1 MNLMTTKPLTVLITG
16 ANGQL
21 GRCLQERAPSS
32 WQLTAMDSSQ
42 LDITNTSQI
51 KEILATTKPNVVI
64 NAAAYT
70 AVDLAEN
77 EPARA
82 FLVNA
87 TAVGNLATAT
97 HAIGARLVHVSTD
110 YVFDGTTS
118 QPYTPLDAPK
128 PINVYGKSKLAGELL
143 ALAHN
148 PQAQVIRTSWVYSEY
163 GKNFVKTMLRLATK
177 GHDTISVVNDQYGCP
192 TYAGNLAQF
201 IIELIE
207 QPAAERLVHYT
218 DGEPMSWYEFAQRI
232 FATSSAQGKPV
243 PTVHAIATADYS
255 TPARRPT
262 YSVLLSHT
270 SNFVPT
276 SLAQVMLKL

>member
-1 MNLMTTKPLTVLITG
+1 MQNFTVLITG

-21 GRCLQERAPSS
+21 GRCLQEQILSN
-32 WQLTAMDSSQ
+32 WQIIAMDSSQ
-42 LDITNTSQI
+42 LDITNASQV
-51 KEILATTKPNVVI
+51 KEILATTKPDVVI

-70 AVDLAEN
+70 AVDMAEI
-77 EPARA
+77 EESRA

-163 GKNFVKTMLRLATK
+163 GKNFVKTMLRLAAE
-177 GHDTISVVNDQYGCP
+177 GRDMISVVNDQYGCP
-192 TYAGNLAQF
+192 TYAGNLARY
-201 IIELIE
+201 IIELIK
-207 QPAAERLVHYT
+207 QPIGERLLHYT
-218 DGEPMSWYEFAQRI
+218 DGEVMSWYEFAQRI
-232 FATSSAQGKPV
+232 FATSAAQGEHF
-243 PTVHAIATADYS
+243 PTVRAIATADYP
-255 TPARRPT
+255 TPAHRPA

-270 SNFVPT
+270 SNFIPI
-276 SLAQVMLKL
+276 SLAQVIRKL